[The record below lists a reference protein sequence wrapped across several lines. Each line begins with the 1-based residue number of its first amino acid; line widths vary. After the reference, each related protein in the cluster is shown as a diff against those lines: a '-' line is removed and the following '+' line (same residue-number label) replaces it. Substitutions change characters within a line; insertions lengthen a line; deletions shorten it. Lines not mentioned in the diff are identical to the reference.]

1 MTGGIAMRDF
11 RITAVLLLA
20 LVLPIRSA
28 TAQEWVRADRL
39 PVGFSVTAVSED
51 GRYLTMDDGRTWEVE
66 ISDRATT
73 GSWAVGDFLALR
85 RISAPRGDYEW
96 LLLRRG
102 ELDQQAA
109 VRLVGKRAGGSATT
123 ASTQ

>member
-1 MTGGIAMRDF
+1 MRDF
-11 RITAVLLLA
+11 RIIAVLLLA

-109 VRLVGKRAGGSATT
+109 VRLIGRRAGGSTTT

>member
-1 MTGGIAMRDF
+1 MRNA
-11 RITAVLLLA
+11 RIVALLA
-20 LVLPIRSA
+20 LAFLAPVRSLA
-28 TAQEWVRADRL
+28 AQEVVRTDRL
-39 PVGFSVTAVSED
+39 PVGFGLTAVAD
-51 GRYLTMDDGRTWEVE
+51 GGRYLTLEDARTWEVD

-73 GSWAVGDFLALR
+73 GSWAAGDFLTLR

-102 ELDQQAA
+102 DLDQQAA
-109 VRLVGKRAGGSATT
+109 VRLVGRQSHAG

>member
-1 MTGGIAMRDF
+1 MRDL
-11 RITAVLLLA
+11 RIIAVLSLA
-20 LVLPIRSA
+20 LALPARSA
-28 TAQEWVRADRL
+28 AAQDWTRADRM

-51 GRYLTMDDGRTWEVE
+51 GRYLTVEDGRTWEVE

-73 GSWAVGDFLALR
+73 GSWAVGDFLALQ

-109 VRLVGKRAGGSATT
+109 VRLVGRRGGNTSST